1 MPCSG
6 FYDYYKPYRMVGEV
20 MKRRTHPFQSL
31 FFVFFILYLI
41 WVLLLFLAPLVLP
54 SGTVTDLSGVVG
66 FSDNDDVIK
75 GLSFPWNVVYSI
87 GDQLCHQ
94 KSDRTLFLNGNEMPF
109 CTRCTA
115 IWLGLAFG
123 LGFMVFYTIELNEK
137 FFFAIIFSFVPLGV
151 DGVGQLLG
159 FWEST
164 NVVRMLTGLPAGIV
178 CGLAL
183 GIIFDELRSL
193 HFFKK
198 IKTT

>member
-1 MPCSG
+1 
-6 FYDYYKPYRMVGEV
+6 

-31 FFVFFILYLI
+31 FFVFFILYMI
-41 WVLLLFLAPLVLP
+41 WVLLVFLAPLVLP
-54 SGTVTDLSGVVG
+54 FGTVSDLSGVVG
-66 FSDNDDVIK
+66 FSDNDDVIRD
-75 GLSFPWNVVYSI
+75 LSFPWNVVYSI
-87 GDQLCHQ
+87 GDKVCHQ
-94 KSDRTLFLNGNEMPF
+94 KSDRSLFFNGNEMPF

-123 LGFMVFYTIELNEK
+123 LGFMVLYSIELNEK

-193 HFFKK
+193 RFFKK